1 MEIRAAGVVKR
12 VLVGEF
18 EQSFLGGWVEI
29 GVADF
34 HGLAACSTKIADEA
48 R

>member
-12 VLVGEF
+12 VLVSEF
-18 EQSFLGGWVEI
+18 EQSFLGSWVEI
-29 GVADF
+29 GVADL
-34 HGLAACSTKIADEA
+34 HRLSARGTKIADEA